1 MQHGKLLLALHQA
14 PSSLER
20 LLAVSKLCVSFLA
33 DVLRRSDDTQDIP
46 LLILGH
52 HYLSH
57 RVISESELGSRCL
70 TGAIRFCVYSRH
82 VTVCVSKVVQE
93 YSSPWTQSSM

>member
-20 LLAVSKLCVSFLA
+20 MLAVAKLCVTLLA
-33 DVLRRSDDTQDIP
+33 DLMRRSNDTQDIP

-52 HYLSH
+52 HYISH
-57 RVISESELGSRCL
+57 RVLSEYRHC
-70 TGAIRFCVYSRH
+70 IRILQNLQ
-82 VTVCVSKVVQE
+82 TVCIDAFRVLIL
-93 YSSPWTQSSM
+93 TTG